1 MARQVPFTEHEAAL
15 LLDAYLTTIEGT
27 ASRSE
32 AIRSC
37 SAGLRR
43 MAINNGIVIDDVY
56 RNVNGITFQM
66 ASMESAYQG
75 RTIMKPATR
84 LFSSMVEM
92 YRSNREQYDEILK
105 EARLMAGAD
114 KKNNETLFIDWLS
127 KKVSPAQLS
136 ELYIALQE
144 IEKQAKK
151 SRIIKASLYEDID
164 IGLYKRIKSDFE
176 KSKIFKFQHKRQMGV
191 INAALNHLIQF
202 VDQYQN
208 TVDEAEPD
216 TLPQETH
223 DEKDTPANE
232 LQIGAQGYRTVDFK
246 NIGGLEYTKPISLK
260 YFDTEKP
267 EKSWRVLY
275 IDFCT
280 LVLADYPDDFEIM
293 KKESLSGKTAA
304 WLVDE
309 NNKGLLRVAKDMGSG
324 FYVEGNCSALNFARN
339 IRRIIEQCN
348 INYTDVVVQYYT
360 RSDDTEPDSP
370 VMVSA
375 KAQERR
381 YHREDKENFSQWML
395 GHEKMAEA
403 TCRSYVSSVKG
414 AEKYA
419 SEHGIESIRLYG
431 VELSVAKES
440 ADRLFNDAG
449 FVKYNEIQHN
459 RFRAAITKLL
469 LFLGD
474 DDWSPVSGRNQ
485 VAKEDEFSLGS
496 LKPYADVLKE
506 YYPKGYR
513 LGSNLEMKKFR
524 RYFEEAN
531 GESLEEESNI
541 VEKKIQECG
550 IVYDGRVHMPENML
564 DDLLRSRLFEY
575 IEKCFSDG
583 KTAIYFEA
591 LFREFSEEFL
601 DHRMYDADML
611 KAYIGHM
618 FGDRYYIARSYL
630 SKEKH
635 AEADPID
642 DVRTFLKERG
652 EPIETEELCS
662 VLSHIPEDKIRTILG
677 TNGEFARNSK
687 GEYLHADAISVSQ
700 EELDNIAEL
709 ISEEIAARD
718 FISGDELYE
727 AVRRKYPYI
736 YEKNSIFS
744 QLGWREALKYKLSDR
759 FSFVG
764 NVISAGDAGFSMSDV
779 FASFAKERRAFTM
792 DELMA
797 FAESMGT
804 KVTTVYFDSLYKNVV
819 PVSKDRF
826 VNRDDVQFQVKETDR
841 ILDKYCKGN
850 YLPLADIKD
859 FAIFPE
865 ASHPWNIFLLEQY
878 VASFSDRYYI
888 MHGGYNQKAVVGAMV
903 KKKKAYSDFDDF
915 ITDVLAQGNVNLKK
929 KEVLDYLADNGF
941 IAKRSYTNIESL
953 MINARAR
960 RNMKEK

>member
-1 MARQVPFTEHEAAL
+1 MARQVTFTEHEAAL

-27 ASRSE
+27 TSRSE

-75 RTIMKPATR
+75 ITIMKPATR

-151 SRIIKASLYEDID
+151 SRTIKASLYEDID
-164 IGLYKRIKSDFE
+164 IRLYKRIKSDLE

-202 VDQYQN
+202 VDEYQN

-223 DEKDTPANE
+223 DEKDTQANE
-232 LQIGAQGYRTVDFK
+232 LQSGAQGYRTVDFK
-246 NIGGLEYTKPISLK
+246 NIGSLEYTKPISLK

-280 LVLADYPDDFEIM
+280 LALADYPDDFEIM
-293 KKESLSGKTAA
+293 KKESLSGKTAT

-309 NNKGLLRVAKDMGSG
+309 NNKGLLRVAKDIGSG
-324 FYVEGNCSALNFARN
+324 FYVEGNRSALDFARN

-381 YHREDKENFSQWML
+381 YHWEDKENFYQWML
-395 GHEKMAEA
+395 GHDKMAEA
-403 TCRSYVSSVKG
+403 TCRSYVSSVRG

-469 LFLGD
+469 L
-474 DDWSPVSGRNQ
+474 
-485 VAKEDEFSLGS
+485 AKEDEYSPES
-496 LKPYADVLKE
+496 LKPYADVLIE
-506 YYPKGYR
+506 YFTKGYR
-513 LGSNLEMKKFR
+513 LGSKLEMKKFR
-524 RYFEEAN
+524 RYFEKAN
-531 GESLEEESNI
+531 GKSLEEESDAI
-541 VEKKIQECG
+541 EKIIQECG

-564 DDLLRSRLFEY
+564 DDSLRSRLFEY
-575 IEKCFSDG
+575 IEKCFADG

-591 LFREFSEEFL
+591 LFRKFSEEFL
-601 DHRMYDADML
+601 DHHMYDADML
-611 KAYIGHM
+611 KAYIRHM
-618 FGDRYYIARSYL
+618 CGDRCYIERSYF

-635 AEADPID
+635 AEADPIE
-642 DVRTFLKERG
+642 DVRTFLRERG
-652 EPIETEELCS
+652 EPVETEKLCS
-662 VLSHIPEDKIRTILG
+662 VLSHIAEDKIRTILG

-687 GEYLHADAISVSQ
+687 GEYFHADAFSVSQ

-792 DELMA
+792 DELVA
-797 FAESMGT
+797 FADSMGT
-804 KVTTVYFDSLYKNVV
+804 VVYFDSLYKNAVR
-819 PVSKDRF
+819 VSKDRF

-888 MHGGYNQKAVVGAMV
+888 MHGGYNRKAVAGAMV
-903 KKKKAYSDFDDF
+903 KKEKAYSDFDDF
-915 ITDVLAQGNVNLKK
+915 ITDVLAQGNVSLKK

-941 IAKRSYTNIESL
+941 IARRSYTNIESL

>member
-1 MARQVPFTEHEAAL
+1 
-15 LLDAYLTTIEGT
+15 
-27 ASRSE
+27 
-32 AIRSC
+32 
-37 SAGLRR
+37 
-43 MAINNGIVIDDVY
+43 
-56 RNVNGITFQM
+56 
-66 ASMESAYQG
+66 
-75 RTIMKPATR
+75 
-84 LFSSMVEM
+84 
-92 YRSNREQYDEILK
+92 
-105 EARLMAGAD
+105 MAGAD

-164 IGLYKRIKSDFE
+164 IRLYKRIKSVLE
-176 KSKIFKFQHKRQMGV
+176 NSKIFKFQHKRQRGV

-202 VDQYQN
+202 VDEYQN
-208 TVDEAEPD
+208 TADEAEPD

-223 DEKDTPANE
+223 DEDTPANE
-232 LQIGAQGYRTVDFK
+232 LQSGAQGYRTVDFK
-246 NIGGLEYTKPISLK
+246 NIGSLEYTKPISLK

-267 EKSWRVLY
+267 KKSWRVLY

-280 LVLADYPDDFEIM
+280 LALADYPDDFEIM
-293 KKESLSGKTAA
+293 KKESLSGKTAT

-309 NNKGLLRVAKDMGSG
+309 NNKGLLRVAKDIGSG
-324 FYVEGNCSALNFARN
+324 FYVEGNRSALDFAKN
-339 IRRIIEQCN
+339 IRRIIEQCD

-360 RSDDTEPDSP
+360 RSDDTEPDSQ

-375 KAQERR
+375 KTQERR
-381 YHREDKENFSQWML
+381 YHREDKENFYQWMIN
-395 GHEKMAEA
+395 HEKMAEA
-403 TCRSYVSSVKG
+403 TCRGYVSFVRG

-419 SEHGIESIRLYG
+419 SEHGIDSIQLYG
-431 VELSVAKES
+431 VEVSVAKES
-440 ADRLFNDAG
+440 ADRLFSDAG
-449 FVKYNEIQHN
+449 FVKYNEVQHN
-459 RFRAAITKLL
+459 RFRVAITKLL

-474 DDWSPVSGRNQ
+474 DDWSPSTGRVQ
-485 VAKEDEFSLGS
+485 VKKENEYSPEKLI
-496 LKPYADVLKE
+496 PYADVLKE
-506 YYPKGYR
+506 YFPKGYR
-513 LGSNLEMKKFR
+513 LGSNLEMKRFR

-531 GESLEEESNI
+531 GESLEEESDI
-541 VEKKIQECG
+541 IEKMIQESG

-564 DDLLRSRLFEY
+564 DDSLRSRLFEY

-601 DHRMYDADML
+601 DHHMYDVDML
-611 KAYIGHM
+611 KAYIRHM

-635 AEADPID
+635 AEADPIE
-642 DVRTFLKERG
+642 DVRTFLKERR
-652 EPIETEELCS
+652 EPIETEELCA

-687 GEYLHADAISVSQ
+687 GEYFHADAFSVSQ
-700 EELDNIAEL
+700 EEIDNIAEL
-709 ISEEIAARD
+709 ISEEIAIRD

-744 QLGWREALKYKLSDR
+744 QLGWREALKYKLSYR

-764 NVISAGDAGFSMSDV
+764 NVISAGDVGFSMSDV
-779 FASFAKERRAFTM
+779 FDSFAKERRAFTM
-792 DELMA
+792 DELMT
-797 FAESMGT
+797 FADSMG
-804 KVTTVYFDSLYKNVV
+804 KVVYFDSLYKNAVR
-819 PVSKDRF
+819 VSKDRF
-826 VNRDDVQFQVKETDR
+826 VNRDDIRFQVKETDR
-841 ILDKYCKGN
+841 ILDKYCTGN
-850 YLPLADIKD
+850 YMPLADIND

-888 MHGGYNQKAVVGAMV
+888 MHGGYNRKAVAGAMV

-929 KEVLDYLADNGF
+929 KEVLNYLADNGF
-941 IAKRSYTNIESL
+941 IARRSYRNIESL

>member
-105 EARLMAGAD
+105 EARLMVGAD

-164 IGLYKRIKSDFE
+164 IRLYKRIKSDLE
-176 KSKIFKFQHKRQMGV
+176 KSKIFKFQHKRQRGV

-202 VDQYQN
+202 VDEYQN

-223 DEKDTPANE
+223 DEKDTLANE
-232 LQIGAQGYRTVDFK
+232 LQSGAQGYRTVDFK
-246 NIGGLEYTKPISLK
+246 NIGSLEYTKPISLK

-280 LVLADYPDDFEIM
+280 LALADYPDDFEIM
-293 KKESLSGKTAA
+293 KKESLSGKTAT

-309 NNKGLLRVAKDMGSG
+309 NNKGLLRVAKDIGSE
-324 FYVEGNCSALNFARN
+324 FYVEGNRSALDFARN

-375 KAQERR
+375 KTQERR
-381 YHREDKENFSQWML
+381 YHREDKENFYQWML

-403 TCRSYVSSVKG
+403 TCRSYVSSVRG

-485 VAKEDEFSLGS
+485 VAKEDEYSPES
-496 LKPYADVLKE
+496 LKPYADVLIE
-506 YYPKGYR
+506 YFTKGYR

-531 GESLEEESNI
+531 GKSLEEESDTI
-541 VEKKIQECG
+541 EKMIQECG

-564 DDLLRSRLFEY
+564 DDSLRSRLFEY
-575 IEKCFSDG
+575 IEKCFADG

-601 DHRMYDADML
+601 DHHMYDADML
-611 KAYIGHM
+611 KAYIRHM
-618 FGDRYYIARSYL
+618 CGDRYYIARSYF

-635 AEADPID
+635 AEADPIE
-642 DVRTFLKERG
+642 DVRTFLRGRG
-652 EPIETEELCS
+652 EPVETEELCS
-662 VLSHIPEDKIRTILG
+662 VLSHIPEYKIRTILG
-677 TNGEFARNSK
+677 TNGGFARNSK
-687 GEYLHADAISVSQ
+687 GEYFHADAFSVSQ

-709 ISEEIAARD
+709 ISKEIAARD

-797 FAESMGT
+797 FADSMGT
-804 KVTTVYFDSLYKNVV
+804 VVYFDSLYKNAVR
-819 PVSKDRF
+819 VSKDRF

-888 MHGGYNQKAVVGAMV
+888 MHGGYNRKAVAGAMV
-903 KKKKAYSDFDDF
+903 KKEKAYSDFDDF

-941 IAKRSYTNIESL
+941 IARRSYTNIESL
-953 MINARAR
+953 MIKARAR

>member
-1 MARQVPFTEHEAAL
+1 MVRQVLFTEHEAAF
-15 LLDAYLTTIEGT
+15 LLDAYLTTIEGN
-27 ASRSE
+27 ASRAE
-32 AIRSC
+32 AIRTC
-37 SAGLRR
+37 SDGLRR
-43 MAINNGIVIDDVY
+43 MAINNGMTIDDVY

-84 LFSSMVEM
+84 LFSSMVEI
-92 YRSNREQYDEILK
+92 YRNNRRQYDEILK

-114 KKNNETLFIDWLS
+114 KKNNETLFIDRLS

-144 IEKQAKK
+144 IEKQAKR
-151 SRIIKASLYEDID
+151 SRIIKASLYENID
-164 IGLYKRIKSDFE
+164 ARLYKRIKSDLE
-176 KSKIFKFQHKRQMGV
+176 RSKIFKFQHKRQMGV
-191 INAALNHLIQF
+191 INAALSHLIQF
-202 VDQYQN
+202 ADEYQN
-208 TVDEAEPD
+208 AVDEAEPNKI
-216 TLPQETH
+216 PQEIY
-223 DEKDTPANE
+223 DEKDTPTNE
-232 LQIGAQGYRTVDFK
+232 LQSDAQRYRTIDFR
-246 NIGGLEYTKPISLK
+246 NIGSLEYTKPVSLK

-280 LVLADYPDDFEIM
+280 LALADYPDEFEIM
-293 KKESLSGKTAA
+293 KEESLSGKTAM
-304 WLVDE
+304 WLMDE
-309 NNKGLLRVAKDMGSG
+309 SNKGLLRVAKDIGSG
-324 FYVEGNCSALNFARN
+324 FYVEGNRSALDFVRN
-339 IRRIIEQCN
+339 IRRIIDQCK
-348 INYTDVVVQYYT
+348 INYTDVVVQYCT
-360 RSDDTEPDSP
+360 RNDDAESDSP
-370 VMVSA
+370 VIASV

-381 YHREDKENFSQWML
+381 YHREDKENFYQWML

-403 TCRSYVSSVKG
+403 TCRSYVSSVRG

-431 VELSVAKES
+431 VELSVAKDS
-440 ADRLFNDAG
+440 VDRLFNDSG

-474 DDWSPVSGRNQ
+474 DDWSPASGRTQ
-485 VAKEDEFSLGS
+485 VTKEDEYSPER
-496 LKPYADVLKE
+496 LKPYAYVLKE
-506 YYPKGYR
+506 YFPKGYR

-531 GESLEEESNI
+531 GESLEEESDI
-541 VEKKIQECG
+541 IEKMIQECG

-564 DDLLRSRLFEY
+564 DDSLRRCLFEY

-601 DHRMYDADML
+601 DHHMYDADML
-611 KAYIGHM
+611 KAYIRHIC
-618 FGDRYYIARSYL
+618 GDEYYIARSYL

-635 AEADPID
+635 AEADPIE

-652 EPIETEELCS
+652 EPVETEELCT

-677 TNGEFARNSK
+677 TNGEFVRNSK
-687 GEYLHADAISVSQ
+687 GEYFHADSFSVSQ
-700 EELDNIAEL
+700 EELENIAEL
-709 ISEEIAARD
+709 ISEEIVANN

-727 AVRRKYPYI
+727 AVRRKYPYV

-779 FASFAKERRAFTM
+779 FASFAKERRTFTM

-804 KVTTVYFDSLYKNVV
+804 VVYFDSLYKNAVR
-819 PVSKDRF
+819 VSKDRF
-826 VNRDDVQFQVKETDR
+826 VNRDDVRFQVKETDR

-850 YLPLADIKD
+850 YMPLADIKD

-888 MHGGYNQKAVVGAMV
+888 MHGGYNRKAVAGAMV

-929 KEVLDYLADNGF
+929 KEVLNYLADNGF
-941 IAKRSYTNIESL
+941 IARRSYTNIESL

>member
-32 AIRSC
+32 AIRTC
-37 SAGLRR
+37 SDGLRR
-43 MAINNGIVIDDVY
+43 MAIHNGMVIDDVY

-84 LFSSMVEM
+84 LFSSIVEM
-92 YRSNREQYDEILK
+92 YRNHRSQYDELLK
-105 EARLMAGAD
+105 EARLMAGVD
-114 KKNNETLFIDWLS
+114 KKNNETLFVDWLS

-144 IEKQAKK
+144 IEKQANK
-151 SRIIKASLYEDID
+151 SRIIKTSLYESVNDR
-164 IGLYKRIKSDFE
+164 LYKKIKSDLE

-202 VDQYQN
+202 AEEYQHAA
-208 TVDEAEPD
+208 DEARPD
-216 TLPQETH
+216 TISQETY
-223 DEKDTPANE
+223 DEKKALISEQQSDV
-232 LQIGAQGYRTVDFK
+232 QGYRTVDFR
-246 NIGGLEYTKPISLK
+246 NIGSLEYAKPVSLK
-260 YFDTEKP
+260 YFNTDKP

-280 LVLADYPDDFEIM
+280 LALADYPKEFEIM
-293 KKESLSGKTAA
+293 KGESLSGKTAM

-309 NNKGLLRVAKDMGSG
+309 SNKGLLRVAKDIGSG
-324 FYVEGNCSALNFARN
+324 FYVEGNRSALDFARN
-339 IRRIIEQCN
+339 IRRIIDQCK

-360 RSDDTEPDSP
+360 RNDDTGFDNP
-370 VMVSA
+370 VTASVN
-375 KAQERR
+375 AQERR
-381 YHREDKENFSQWML
+381 YHREDKENFYQWML
-395 GHEKMAEA
+395 NHEKMAEA
-403 TCRSYVSSVKG
+403 TCRGYVSSVRG

-419 SEHGIESIRLYG
+419 SEHGIDSIHLYG

-449 FVKYNEIQHN
+449 FVRYNEIQHN

-474 DDWSPVSGRNQ
+474 DDWSPASGRIQ
-485 VAKEDEFSLGS
+485 VVKEDEYSLEI
-496 LKPYADVLKE
+496 LKPYADILTE
-506 YYPKGYR
+506 YFPKGYR

-531 GESLEEESNI
+531 GESLEKDSDI
-541 VEKKIQECG
+541 VEKMIQGCG

-564 DDLLRSRLFEY
+564 DESLRSRLFEY

-601 DHRMYDADML
+601 DHHMYDADML
-611 KAYIGHM
+611 KAYIRYM
-618 FGDRYYIARSYL
+618 CGDRYYIARGYFSR
-630 SKEKH
+630 EKH
-635 AEADPID
+635 AEADPIEE
-642 DVRTFLKERG
+642 VRTFLKERG
-652 EPIETEELCS
+652 EPVETEELCS
-662 VLSHIPEDKIRTILG
+662 VLSHIPEYKIRTILG
-677 TNGEFARNSK
+677 TNGEFVRNSK
-687 GEYLHADAISVSQ
+687 GEYFHADSFSVSQ

-709 ISEEIAARD
+709 ISEEIAERD

-727 AVRRKYPYI
+727 AVRRKYPYV

-764 NVISAGDAGFSMSDV
+764 NVISAGNAGFSMSDV
-779 FASFAKERRAFTM
+779 FASFAKERSTFTM

-804 KVTTVYFDSLYKNVV
+804 VVYFDSLYKNAVR
-819 PVSKDRF
+819 VSKDRF
-826 VNRDDVQFQVKETDR
+826 VNRNTVQFQVKETDR

-850 YLPLADIKD
+850 YMPLADIKD

-888 MHGGYNQKAVVGAMV
+888 MHGGYNRKAVAGAMV

-929 KEVLDYLADNGF
+929 KEVLNYLADNGF
-941 IAKRSYTNIESL
+941 IARRSYTNIESL

>member
-1 MARQVPFTEHEAAL
+1 MARQIPFTEHEAAL
-15 LLDAYLTTIEGT
+15 LLDAYLTAIDGT
-27 ASRSE
+27 ASRTE
-32 AIRSC
+32 AIKKC
-37 SAGLRR
+37 SDGLRH
-43 MAINNGIVIDDVY
+43 MATNNGMVIDDVY

-84 LFSSMVEM
+84 LFSAMVET
-92 YRSNREQYDEILK
+92 YRNNRSRYDELLK
-105 EARLMAGAD
+105 EARLMAGVI
-114 KKNNETLFIDWLS
+114 KKNNEDLFIDWLS
-127 KKVSPAQLS
+127 QKVSPAQLS

-151 SRIIKASLYEDID
+151 SRIIRGSLYENSDVRV
-164 IGLYKRIKSDFE
+164 YRRIKADLES
-176 KSKIFKFQHKRQMGV
+176 SKLFRFQHKRQMGV
-191 INAALNHLIQF
+191 INAALNHLLKF
-202 VDQYQN
+202 AEEYEN
-208 TVDEAEPD
+208 TEVVEETERAPQLTGKKVDEPAQ
-216 TLPQETH
+216 TPQL
-223 DEKDTPANE
+223 N
-232 LQIGAQGYRTVDFK
+232 AQGYKTVDFE
-246 NIGGLEYTKPISLK
+246 NIGSLEYTKPTLLR

-280 LVLADYPDDFEIM
+280 LSRADYPDDFELM
-293 KKESLSGKTAA
+293 KRDCLSGKTAL
-304 WLVDE
+304 WLVDD
-309 NNKGLLRVAKDMGSG
+309 NNKDLLRVAKDIGAG
-324 FYVEGNCSALNFARN
+324 LYVEGNCSALDFARN
-339 IRRIIEQCN
+339 IRRIIDQCDINSEN
-348 INYTDVVVQYYT
+348 IEIRYLARGMGEDAVGAAGQ
-360 RSDDTEPDSP
+360 SP
-370 VMVSA
+370 
-375 KAQERR
+375 KTQERR
-381 YHREDKENFSQWML
+381 YHREDKENFYQWML
-395 GHEKMAEA
+395 NHEKMAEA
-403 TCRSYVSSVKG
+403 TCRGYVSSVRG

-419 SEHGIESIRLYG
+419 SEHGIDSIHLYG

-440 ADRLFNDAG
+440 ADRLFSDAG
-449 FVKYNEIQHN
+449 FVKYNEVQHN

-469 LFLGD
+469 FFLGD
-474 DDWSPVSGRNQ
+474 ENWSPSSERIR
-485 VAKEDEFSLGS
+485 VAKQEEYSFEE
-496 LKPYADVLKE
+496 LKPYAEVLKE
-506 YYPKGYR
+506 YFPKGYR
-513 LGSNLEMKKFR
+513 LDSNLEMKKFR
-524 RYFEEAN
+524 RYFKETH
-531 GESLEEESNI
+531 GEDLENETAE
-541 VEKKIQECG
+541 VEKLIQHCG
-550 IVYDGRVHMPENML
+550 IIYDGRVHMPENML
-564 DDLLRSRLFEY
+564 DEALRNRLFEY
-575 IEKCFSDG
+575 IDKNFSEG
-583 KTAIYFEA
+583 KTVIYFEA

-601 DHRMYDADML
+601 DHHMYGADML
-611 KAYIGHM
+611 KAYIKHM
-618 FGDRYYIARSYL
+618 CGDRYYIARSYL
-630 SKEKH
+630 SKERH
-635 AEADPID
+635 AEADPLE

-652 EPIETEELCS
+652 EPIEMEELCS

-687 GEYLHADAISVSQ
+687 GEYFHADAFSVSQ

-744 QLGWREALKYKLSDR
+744 QLGWREALKYKLSGR

-804 KVTTVYFDSLYKNVV
+804 TVYFDSLYKNAVR
-819 PVSKDRF
+819 VSKDRF
-826 VNRDDVQFQVKETDR
+826 VNKDDVHFQVKETDR
-841 ILDKYCKGN
+841 ILDKYCTGN
-850 YLPLADIKD
+850 YMPLADIKD

-888 MHGGYNQKAVVGAMV
+888 MHGGYNRKAVAGAMV
-903 KKKKAYSDFDDF
+903 KEKKAYSDFDDF

-929 KEVLDYLADNGF
+929 KEVLNYLADKGF
-941 IAKRSYTNIESL
+941 IARRLYTNIELL

>member
-105 EARLMAGAD
+105 EARLMAGAN

-164 IGLYKRIKSDFE
+164 IRLYKRIKSDLE

-202 VDQYQN
+202 VDEYQN
-208 TVDEAEPD
+208 TVDETEPD

-223 DEKDTPANE
+223 DEKDTRANE
-232 LQIGAQGYRTVDFK
+232 LQSGAQGYRTVDFK
-246 NIGGLEYTKPISLK
+246 NIGSLGYTKPISLK

-275 IDFCT
+275 TDFCT
-280 LVLADYPDDFEIM
+280 LALADYPDDFEIM
-293 KKESLSGKTAA
+293 KKESLSGKTAT

-309 NNKGLLRVAKDMGSG
+309 NNKGLLRVAKDIGSG
-324 FYVEGNCSALNFARN
+324 FYVEGNRSALDFARN

-370 VMVSA
+370 V
-375 KAQERR
+375 
-381 YHREDKENFSQWML
+381 
-395 GHEKMAEA
+395 
-403 TCRSYVSSVKG
+403 
-414 AEKYA
+414 
-419 SEHGIESIRLYG
+419 
-431 VELSVAKES
+431 
-440 ADRLFNDAG
+440 
-449 FVKYNEIQHN
+449 
-459 RFRAAITKLL
+459 
-469 LFLGD
+469 
-474 DDWSPVSGRNQ
+474 SGRNQ
-485 VAKEDEFSLGS
+485 VAKEDEYSPES
-496 LKPYADVLKE
+496 LKPYADVLIK
-506 YYPKGYR
+506 YFTKGYR

-531 GESLEEESNI
+531 VKSLKEESDTI
-541 VEKKIQECG
+541 EKMIQECG

-564 DDLLRSRLFEY
+564 DDSLRSRLFEY
-575 IEKCFSDG
+575 IEKCFADG

-601 DHRMYDADML
+601 DHHMYDADML
-611 KAYIGHM
+611 KAYIRHM
-618 FGDRYYIARSYL
+618 CGDRYYIARSYF

-635 AEADPID
+635 AEADPKE
-642 DVRTFLKERG
+642 DVRTFLRERG
-652 EPIETEELCS
+652 EPVETEELCS
-662 VLSHIPEDKIRTILG
+662 ALSHIPEDKIRTILG
-677 TNGEFARNSK
+677 TNGEFASNSK
-687 GEYLHADAISVSQ
+687 GEYFHADAFSVSQ

-764 NVISAGDAGFSMSDV
+764 NVISAGDAGSSMSDV

-797 FAESMGT
+797 FANSMGT
-804 KVTTVYFDSLYKNVV
+804 VVYFDSLYKNAVR
-819 PVSKDRF
+819 VSKDRF

-888 MHGGYNQKAVVGAMV
+888 MHGRYNKKAVAGAMV

-941 IAKRSYTNIESL
+941 IARRSYTNIESL

>member
-1 MARQVPFTEHEAAL
+1 
-15 LLDAYLTTIEGT
+15 
-27 ASRSE
+27 
-32 AIRSC
+32 
-37 SAGLRR
+37 
-43 MAINNGIVIDDVY
+43 
-56 RNVNGITFQM
+56 
-66 ASMESAYQG
+66 
-75 RTIMKPATR
+75 
-84 LFSSMVEM
+84 
-92 YRSNREQYDEILK
+92 
-105 EARLMAGAD
+105 MAGAN

-164 IGLYKRIKSDFE
+164 IRLYKRIKSDLE

-202 VDQYQN
+202 VDEYQN
-208 TVDEAEPD
+208 TVDETEPD

-223 DEKDTPANE
+223 DEKDTRANE
-232 LQIGAQGYRTVDFK
+232 LQSGAQGYRTVDFK
-246 NIGGLEYTKPISLK
+246 NIGSLGYTKPISLK

-275 IDFCT
+275 TDFCT
-280 LVLADYPDDFEIM
+280 LALADYPDDFEIM
-293 KKESLSGKTAA
+293 KKESLSGKTAT

-309 NNKGLLRVAKDMGSG
+309 NNKGLLRVAKDIGSG
-324 FYVEGNCSALNFARN
+324 FYVEGNRSALDFARN

-370 VMVSA
+370 V
-375 KAQERR
+375 
-381 YHREDKENFSQWML
+381 
-395 GHEKMAEA
+395 
-403 TCRSYVSSVKG
+403 
-414 AEKYA
+414 
-419 SEHGIESIRLYG
+419 
-431 VELSVAKES
+431 
-440 ADRLFNDAG
+440 
-449 FVKYNEIQHN
+449 
-459 RFRAAITKLL
+459 
-469 LFLGD
+469 
-474 DDWSPVSGRNQ
+474 SGRNQ
-485 VAKEDEFSLGS
+485 VAKEDEYSPES
-496 LKPYADVLKE
+496 LKPYADVLIK
-506 YYPKGYR
+506 YFTKGYR

-531 GESLEEESNI
+531 VKSLKEESDTI
-541 VEKKIQECG
+541 EKMIQECG

-564 DDLLRSRLFEY
+564 DDSLRSRLFEY
-575 IEKCFSDG
+575 IEKCFADG

-601 DHRMYDADML
+601 DHHMYDADML
-611 KAYIGHM
+611 KAYIRHM
-618 FGDRYYIARSYL
+618 CGDRYYIARSYF

-635 AEADPID
+635 AEADPKE
-642 DVRTFLKERG
+642 DVRTFLRERG
-652 EPIETEELCS
+652 EPVETEELCS
-662 VLSHIPEDKIRTILG
+662 ALSHIPEDKIRTILG
-677 TNGEFARNSK
+677 TNGEFASNSK
-687 GEYLHADAISVSQ
+687 GEYFHADAFSVSQ

-764 NVISAGDAGFSMSDV
+764 NVISAGDAGSSMSDV

-797 FAESMGT
+797 FANSMGT
-804 KVTTVYFDSLYKNVV
+804 VVYFDSLYKNAVR
-819 PVSKDRF
+819 VSKDRF

-888 MHGGYNQKAVVGAMV
+888 MHGRYNKKAVAGAMV

-941 IAKRSYTNIESL
+941 IARRSYTNIESL

>member
-1 MARQVPFTEHEAAL
+1 
-15 LLDAYLTTIEGT
+15 
-27 ASRSE
+27 
-32 AIRSC
+32 
-37 SAGLRR
+37 
-43 MAINNGIVIDDVY
+43 
-56 RNVNGITFQM
+56 
-66 ASMESAYQG
+66 
-75 RTIMKPATR
+75 
-84 LFSSMVEM
+84 MV
-92 YRSNREQYDEILK
+92 
-105 EARLMAGAD
+105 GAD
-114 KKNNETLFIDWLS
+114 KKNKETLFIGWLS

-164 IGLYKRIKSDFE
+164 IRLYKRIKSVLE
-176 KSKIFKFQHKRQMGV
+176 KSKIFKFQHKRQRGV

-202 VDQYQN
+202 VDEYQN
-208 TVDEAEPD
+208 TVDEAEPN
-216 TLPQETH
+216 TLPQETP

-232 LQIGAQGYRTVDFK
+232 LQSGAQGYRTVDFK
-246 NIGGLEYTKPISLK
+246 NIGSLEYTKPISLK
-260 YFDTEKP
+260 YFDTEKLK
-267 EKSWRVLY
+267 KSWRVLY

-280 LVLADYPDDFEIM
+280 LALADYPDDFEIM
-293 KKESLSGKTAA
+293 KKESLSGKTTT

-309 NNKGLLRVAKDMGSG
+309 SNKGLLRVAKDIGSG
-324 FYVEGNCSALNFARN
+324 FYVEGNRSALDFARN
-339 IRRIIEQCN
+339 IRRIIDQCK
-348 INYTDVVVQYYT
+348 IDYSDIVVQYYT
-360 RSDDTEPDSP
+360 RNDAAEPDSS
-370 VMVSA
+370 VKVSV

-381 YHREDKENFSQWML
+381 YHREDKQNFYQWML
-395 GHEKMAEA
+395 NHEKMAEA
-403 TCRSYVSSVKG
+403 KCRGYVSSIRG

-419 SEHGIESIRLYG
+419 SEHGIDSIHLYG
-431 VELSVAKES
+431 VELSVARES
-440 ADRLFNDAG
+440 ADRLFSDAG
-449 FVKYNEIQHN
+449 FVKYNEVRYN

-474 DDWSPVSGRNQ
+474 DDRSPSTGRVQ
-485 VAKEDEFSLGS
+485 VKRENEYGPEKLRT
-496 LKPYADVLKE
+496 YADVLKE
-506 YYPKGYR
+506 YFPKGYR

-541 VEKKIQECG
+541 IEKMIQECG

-564 DDLLRSRLFEY
+564 DDSLRSRLFEY

-601 DHRMYDADML
+601 DHQMYDADML
-611 KAYIGHM
+611 KAYIRYM
-618 FGDRYYIARSYL
+618 CGDKYYIARSYL

-635 AEADPID
+635 AEADPIE

-677 TNGEFARNSK
+677 TNGEFVRNRK
-687 GEYLHADAISVSQ
+687 GEYFHADAFSVSQ

-764 NVISAGDAGFSMSDV
+764 NVISARDAGFSMSDV
-779 FASFAKERRAFTM
+779 FASFAKERKVFTM

-804 KVTTVYFDSLYKNVV
+804 EVYFNSLYKNAVR
-819 PVSKDRF
+819 VSKDIF
-826 VNRDDVQFQVKETDR
+826 VNRDDVRFQVKETDR
-841 ILDKYCKGN
+841 ILDKYCTGN
-850 YLPLADIKD
+850 YTPLADIKD

-878 VASFSDRYYI
+878 VASFSDCYYI
-888 MHGGYNQKAVVGAMV
+888 MHGGYNRKAVAGAMV

-915 ITDVLAQGNVNLKK
+915 IIDVLAQGNVNLTK
-929 KEVLDYLADNGF
+929 KEVLNYLADNGF
-941 IAKRSYTNIESL
+941 IAKRTYKNIESL